1 MNDRDYN
8 VIEVAFPNM
17 RAVLAEKKVDLV
29 SVGTPQFAWD
39 PEMEKIARTLFTQR
53 DALGK
58 TEVVIWVARQG
69 FLEKNRAA
77 MIDFMQDMLRERA
90 SCLIRPI
97 TPTLSRS
104 SPTSPNSA
112 RQARQLAV
120 HQARFL
126 PRPDLRPDLR
136 ALQAN
141 VDQLHKEG
149 SLKQS
154 IEVQKYADLSMLE
167 EALKR
172 PK

>member
-1 MNDRDYN
+1 M
-8 VIEVAFPNM
+8 
-17 RAVLAEKKVDLV
+17 V

-90 SCLIRPI
+90 YLFDPA
-97 TPTLSRS
+97 
-104 SPTSPNSA
+104 NHA
-112 RQARQLAV
+112 DAV
-120 HQARFL
+120 KIVSDFSKIPADKLDSWLFTKRDFYRAL
-126 PRPDLRPDLR
+126 DLRPDLT

-149 SLKQS
+149 ALKQS

-172 PK
+172 PR